1 MPQYVLNLWEPVGPP
16 PPPEVLQPVMERVG
30 ALDQEMRDAG
40 VWLFAGGL
48 HQPTAST
55 VLRPAGDEVLVT
67 DGPYLEGKEH
77 LGGFT
82 VVQTEDLDGALDWGR
97 RLAEAVGLP
106 VEVRPFRH
114 EGRG

>member
-16 PPPEVLQPVMERVG
+16 PPPELLQPIMDRVG
-30 ALDQEMRDAG
+30 ALDAEMRDAG

-48 HQPTAST
+48 HQPGAST
-55 VLRPAGDEVLVT
+55 VLRPQDGEVLVT
-67 DGPYLEGKEH
+67 DGPFLEGKEH

-82 VVQTEDLDGALDWGR
+82 VIAVDDLDAALGWGR
-97 RLAEAVGLP
+97 RLTEAAGLP

-114 EGRG
+114 DGRG